1 MKRAVNLKNLLYFLM
16 RECHKGSFN
25 NFVDQILPNFDPP
38 TLLNEQKWTF
48 FTPST
53 LCHMTHCGLY
63 TDPPPHSS
71 SQLTW
76 LLNNP
81 NLIQGHVLNFPVNT
95 LYLQFAIYVFLECK
109 EVEVA
114 MCVLMLACSDE
125 KVWLQFPF

>member
-1 MKRAVNLKNLLYFLM
+1 M

-38 TLLNEQKWTF
+38 TLLNGQKWTF
-48 FTPST
+48 FTQST

-95 LYLQFAIYVFLECK
+95 LYLQLAIYVFLECK

-114 MCVLMLACSDE
+114 VCVCLC
-125 KVWLQFPF
+125 